1 MVKIR
6 LARKGSHKRP
16 FYRIVVAEESSR
28 RDGRFIEIVGTY
40 DPLKKPA
47 GIEVNSEA
55 VLKWLSQG
63 AQPTDTVKRILAKTG
78 VWKHWR
84 AVQAGDAPL
93 EEMTGRVTGELER
106 QRAERP
112 SQKAVAKIAED
123 AKAAEEAKKAE
134 KAEEAEEAKKKEAA
148 AEAEAP
154 SGEAPSEEAAPDDSG
169 GEKDGAVNAEASEEK
184 NG

>member
-16 FYRIVVAEESSR
+16 FYRIVVAEEAHR

-47 GIEVNSEA
+47 GIEVKSEA

-63 AQPTDTVKRILAKTG
+63 AQPTDTVKRILAKAG
-78 VWKHWR
+78 VWEHWR
-84 AVQAGDAPL
+84 SVQAGEAQLGDL
-93 EEMTGRVTGELER
+93 TGRVSGELER
-106 QRAERP
+106 TREERP
-112 SQKAVAKIAED
+112 SKKAVAKIAEE
-123 AKAAEEAKKAE
+123 AEAKKAAEAEAKKAAEAEAKKAAEEAAA
-134 KAEEAEEAKKKEAA
+134 AEEAPAEEAPADE
-148 AEAEAP
+148 
-154 SGEAPSEEAAPDDSG
+154 SG
-169 GEKDGAVNAEASEEK
+169 GGDDEVSAEASEEK